1 MTSSILSDLAFYVL
15 QPVSG
20 FVVGALFYWVFRKIR
35 ARLQGRRGPPWYQTF
50 ADITKLLFKE
60 SITPLIADKTI
71 FYLAPLLAFTGYLVA
86 LLQMPMGNMHPPLAG
101 DLIVILIF
109 LTLPGV
115 AVILGGS
122 GSGSP
127 YGAIGSSRETALLV
141 ASEIPFVISALVT
154 GIQSKSMNIL
164 DITDTQNQFGPMA
177 FHYPLA
183 TAAFFICML
192 LKLGRKPFDIPDAE
206 VEIIAGPYTE
216 YSGSLLGLFEI
227 SNALRWFVIPALA
240 VNLFFAGGFA
250 NVLVFLILSLAV
262 VALISFLDTQNSRYR
277 IDQAFNFLLTWATS
291 LALIDLLRASTG
303 WALW

>member
-1 MTSSILSDLAFYVL
+1 LTASIISSIAFYVL
-15 QPVSG
+15 QPFFG
-20 FVVGALFYWVFRKIR
+20 FTVGALFYWVFRKIR
-35 ARLQGRRGPPWYQTF
+35 ARLQARRGPPWYQTF
-50 ADITKLLFKE
+50 ADVTKLLFKE

-71 FYLAPLLAFTGYLVA
+71 FYVAPLLAFTGYLVA
-86 LLQMPMGNMHPPLAG
+86 LLQLPIGNVYPPLVG

-115 AVILGGS
+115 AIILGGS

-127 YGAIGSSRETALLV
+127 YGAIGASRETALLV

-154 GIQSKSMNIL
+154 GIQVKSMNIL
-164 DITDTQNQFGPMA
+164 KIVEAQNQFGPMA
-177 FHYPLA
+177 FHYPFA
-183 TAAFFICML
+183 TVAFFMCIL

-227 SNALRWFVIPALA
+227 SNVIPAFA
-240 VNLFFAGGFA
+240 VNLFFAGGLGNLF
-250 NVLVFLILSLAV
+250 VFLILCLIV
-262 VALISFLDTQNSRYR
+262 VGLISFLDTQNSRYR
-277 IDQAFNFLLTWATS
+277 IDQAFNFLLTWATL
-291 LALIDLLRASTG
+291 LAVIDLVRASTG

>member
-1 MTSSILSDLAFYVL
+1 
-15 QPVSG
+15 
-20 FVVGALFYWVFRKIR
+20 
-35 ARLQGRRGPPWYQTF
+35 
-50 ADITKLLFKE
+50 
-60 SITPLIADKTI
+60 
-71 FYLAPLLAFTGYLVA
+71 
-86 LLQMPMGNMHPPLAG
+86 
-101 DLIVILIF
+101 LIF

-141 ASEIPFVISALVT
+141 ASEFPFIISALIA
-154 GIQSKSMNIL
+154 GIQAKSMNIVKIV
-164 DITDTQNQFGPMA
+164 DAQNQFGPMV

-183 TAAFFICML
+183 TVAFFTCML

-240 VNLFFAGGFA
+240 VNLFLAGGLA
-250 NVLVFLILSLAV
+250 NLFLFLILCLIV
-262 VALISFLDTQNSRYR
+262 VALISFLDAQNPRYR
-277 IDQAFNFLLTWATS
+277 IDQAFNFLLISATS
-291 LALIDLLRASTG
+291 LALIDLVRVSMG
-303 WALW
+303 WMLW